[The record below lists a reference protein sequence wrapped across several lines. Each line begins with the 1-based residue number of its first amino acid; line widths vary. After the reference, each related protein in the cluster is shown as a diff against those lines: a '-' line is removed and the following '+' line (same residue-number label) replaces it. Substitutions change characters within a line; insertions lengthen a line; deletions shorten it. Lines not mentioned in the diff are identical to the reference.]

1 MLSGVTIRE
10 KDKKKKIR
18 KRLEKLEIKP
28 LFGNSEC
35 TARPLSL
42 RAHLNKRKTAKF
54 HRSYYVSKIQAHDFP
69 IRERGPPHR
78 FEYL

>member
-1 MLSGVTIRE
+1 MFFFLTIRY
-10 KDKKKKIR
+10 DKKKKIGKIR
-18 KRLEKLEIKP
+18 NLTVIR
-28 LFGNSEC
+28 GRCTCNC

-69 IRERGPPHR
+69 IRERGLPSI
-78 FEYL
+78 